1 MKFLQELNDENAR
14 FEIAKAQHE
23 LALSLAKR
31 NMLEK
36 IVKFAQE
43 HVIGEVLTEGTQRK
57 IYGDW
62 SQYDSSCHDTT
73 NFLGRYFTIDGE
85 PTNLY
90 LVRQTL
96 QMRPCHMYWST
107 KGGKTTTKIKGLCFE
122 EKNPAS
128 LEELAQKLKE
138 SNVGHETLVVT
149 NSIFSFDNCN
159 EINTDWDRK
168 RGYFTDCKNS
178 GYLSGIN
185 IKELGIN
192 AEEYNNLID
201 SLLRG
206 PK

>member
-1 MKFLQELNDENAR
+1 MRFLQELNDENAR

-43 HVIGEVLTEGTQRK
+43 HIIGEVIIEGTQRK

-62 SQYDSSCHDTT
+62 SDYESSCHDTA
-73 NFLGRYFTIDGE
+73 NFLGRYFTIGGE

-138 SNVGHETLVVT
+138 GNVEYETLTMT
-149 NSIFSFDNCN
+149 NPIFSFDSCDV
-159 EINTDWDRK
+159 INTDWNK
-168 RGYFTDCKNS
+168 VRGYFTDSKNS
-178 GYLSGIN
+178 GYLSRIN
-185 IKELGIN
+185 IDELGIN
-192 AEEYNNLID
+192 AEEYKNLID
-201 SLLRG
+201 SLLQG